1 MRKTYFEQMRELMEN
16 SENWALFIP
25 DLFDM
30 ADKHIERLE
39 AENDRLR
46 RISRVYIVIS
56 SRGEY
61 SDYEEYI
68 EKVFLSRQEAVEWIE
83 SRGVTAELADGELK
97 ILERWEE
104 PTGGQVT
111 IFPMPA
117 DDGWIFES
125 ERKEVEYWRYSV
137 DERPVFCRY
146 HTLDY
151 SLVEME
157 VG

>member
-1 MRKTYFEQMRELMEN
+1 MKVF
-16 SENWALFIP
+16 
-25 DLFDM
+25 
-30 ADKHIERLE
+30 
-39 AENDRLR
+39 
-46 RISRVYIVIS
+46 IVIS

-68 EKVFLSRQEAVEWIE
+68 EKIFLSRQEAVEWIE

-97 ILERWEE
+97 ILARWEE
-104 PTGGQVT
+104 PTGEQVT

-137 DERPVFCRY
+137 EERPVFCLY
-146 HTLDY
+146 NTPDY